1 MKYYIITFFCFF
13 ALITQ
18 TAHAPSIERSEY
30 GHSTND
36 YAFKQTSR
44 KNIELASFWII
55 PPDIVICDR
64 VATIQ
69 RVQKAVNF
77 WTRLGYEFGTITKNN
92 DAISCRGKEEYGKIR
107 IMLPDNSRDMSNE
120 LAITLTDRLVTTNE
134 AVSADIIIHSF
145 AVGKELVLEH
155 ELGHALGWQHINK
168 PGHLMYPEY
177 TRVGHGTM
185 YIDYV
190 EYVKIMHKKFITE

>member
-1 MKYYIITFFCFF
+1 M
-13 ALITQ
+13 Q

-30 GHSTND
+30 GRNTNGYD
-36 YAFKQTSR
+36 FEQTSR
-44 KNIELASFWII
+44 KSIELASFWII

-77 WTRLGYEFGTITKNN
+77 WKRLGYEFGTITKNN
-92 DAISCRGKEEYGKIR
+92 DALSCHGKEEYGKIR

-120 LAITLTDRLVTTNE
+120 LAITLTDRLVTTSE

-177 TRVGHGTM
+177 TRVGHNTM